1 MLTEER
7 TQETLVL
14 ATSWA
19 HSNLEE
25 GGVGQGLGIVTLQS
39 DGRGR
44 APALKEPSIFEPP
57 V

>member
-1 MLTEER
+1 M
-7 TQETLVL
+7 
-14 ATSWA
+14 ATSGA

-25 GGVGQGLGIVTLQS
+25 GGMGQGLCIVTLQS

-44 APALKEPSIFEPP
+44 ASALKEPSIFEPP